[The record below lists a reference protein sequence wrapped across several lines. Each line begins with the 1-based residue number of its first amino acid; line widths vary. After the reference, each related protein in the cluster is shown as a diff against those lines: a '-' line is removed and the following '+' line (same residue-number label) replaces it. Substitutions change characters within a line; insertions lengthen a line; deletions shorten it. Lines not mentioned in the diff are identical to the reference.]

1 MYSLIEGLGD
11 GHKRFD
17 HLLILGFSG
26 QNSVASEGSTPVAPE
41 SAIRVVAPGV
51 KLSELGAFCFSPPG
65 SSPTSANNSIN
76 DDTPP
81 GLDLR

>member
-1 MYSLIEGLGD
+1 MASVDAGE
-11 GHKRFD
+11 D
-17 HLLILGFSG
+17 HR
-26 QNSVASEGSTPVAPE
+26 VAVTGTIPVAPE

-51 KLSELGAFCFSPPG
+51 KLSELGAFCFSPPD
-65 SSPTSANNSIN
+65 SSPTSAKNLIS